1 MESLSLSQ
9 PNLLRSSRVKN
20 KYNSRF
26 WKRSFPASICK
37 PFSQRNRRPSFFF
50 FYAILWDFEFSI
62 LRLLIIRGGRKEGP
76 RWRVSQRKPASLVP
90 TIFVREGFEGIEDTP
105 PPLVNSPNAW
115 LRLRLLAALPILYD
129 IAGLD

>member
-1 MESLSLSQ
+1 MEKIVSSV
-9 PNLLRSSRVKN
+9 NLQTV
-20 KYNSRF
+20 
-26 WKRSFPASICK
+26 FPKESA
-37 PFSQRNRRPSFFF
+37 PFFFF

-76 RWRVSQRKPASLVP
+76 RWRVSQRKPASLVL